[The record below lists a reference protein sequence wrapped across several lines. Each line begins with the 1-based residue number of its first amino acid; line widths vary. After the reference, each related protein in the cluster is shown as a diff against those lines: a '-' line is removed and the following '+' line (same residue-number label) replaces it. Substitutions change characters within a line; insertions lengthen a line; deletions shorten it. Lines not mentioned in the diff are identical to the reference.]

1 MPTGLDTHPSRPSLQ
16 ETSSGLGESPR
27 IVANQYDPR
36 GRLQKPTYPSNDE
49 VEYTFTPRSEV
60 DTIKWNV
67 DEIEIRDQ
75 QRTWTVGGQY
85 TSVGWSGCYGIASRR
100 TKKAGDWF
108 RRLCLHNVS
117 LRLSAATCRRYL
129 SHRPAH
135 RWHPV
140 RMCRRRLH
148 CPLRHH
154 PTLVQEDCRHWR
166 YQ

>member
-67 DEIEIRDQ
+67 DEIEIRD
-75 QRTWTVGGQY
+75 
-85 TSVGWSGCYGIASRR
+85 
-100 TKKAGDWF
+100 
-108 RRLCLHNVS
+108 
-117 LRLSAATCRRYL
+117 
-129 SHRPAH
+129 
-135 RWHPV
+135 
-140 RMCRRRLH
+140 
-148 CPLRHH
+148 
-154 PTLVQEDCRHWR
+154 
-166 YQ
+166 